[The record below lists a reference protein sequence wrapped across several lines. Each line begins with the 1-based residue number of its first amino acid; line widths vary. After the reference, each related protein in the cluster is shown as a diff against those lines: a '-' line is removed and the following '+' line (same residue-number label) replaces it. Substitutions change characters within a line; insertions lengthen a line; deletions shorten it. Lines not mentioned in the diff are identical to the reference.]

1 MTNTQNRRFRF
12 NLGESSPAAGHLPAA
27 GSSGAVKSPQPQDDM
42 GNNTESHY
50 INGLDIRHCQPYY
63 NPQDMIVIDG
73 MENTHMSISREQLAK
88 GLAFVG
94 GSGTGKTN
102 TLYQVVEQCIA
113 QMQPEDKMVI
123 VDSKGDYEEIF
134 RKQGHHLMGSS
145 DYYENVTDCWNIFA
159 EIGELDQLGHPDHRE
174 RESNK
179 ALELCR
185 GFFSDQAEGNTKFF
199 NDAAAELMAGTMCY
213 FMWQA
218 YETGRIETLCNY
230 SLIHLILQADV
241 NTYLAIIDQ
250 YASELGSLRSY
261 LVSGDGTSG
270 EEGQGVLST
279 LNQMIKSLF
288 MSKAF
293 GRGDHNGISIRQFLR
308 QKASPLLFIELDLA
322 YVNSQAPLIRV
333 LCNLVLQAG
342 MSKSRGTGTVYLVI
356 DEVAL
361 CGKVNLL
368 SVATNFGRD
377 LGQARTCT
385 SIIGMQNLNQLVS
398 IYGEHEAKS
407 LLNYGNVIAY
417 NNVDAETREWFT
429 KRLGKAY
436 ELVTYQHQTTQVFH
450 RESNVV
456 NDWNIMKLGR
466 GQAYVSLSEELP
478 FLFHFAKFIPPNQ
491 RVSPNQC

>member
-1 MTNTQNRRFRF
+1 MTEKRTSRFRF
-12 NLGESSPAAGHLPAA
+12 NLGETNSAAGDQSAA
-27 GSSGAVKSPQPQDDM
+27 ESPGTANHQQPPGDRKDK
-42 GNNTESHY
+42 TESYY
-50 INGLDIRHCQPYY
+50 INGLDIRKCQPSY
-63 NPQDMIVIDG
+63 NPKDMIVIEG
-73 MENTHMSISREQLAK
+73 LENKHMSISREQLAK
-88 GLAFVG
+88 GLALVG
-94 GSGTGKTN
+94 GSGTGKSN
-102 TLYQVVEQCIA
+102 VIYQVVEQCIA
-113 QMQPEDKMVI
+113 HMQPEDKMVI
-123 VDSKGDYEEIF
+123 VDSKGDYEDIF
-134 RKQGHHLMGSS
+134 RKPGHHLLGSS
-145 DYYENVTDCWNIFA
+145 DFYEDVTDCWNIFA
-159 EIGELDQLGHPDHRE
+159 EIGELDQLGHSDHRE
-174 RESNK
+174 RESNE

-185 GFFSDQAEGNTKFF
+185 GFFNDQAEGNTKFF

-218 YETGRIETLCNY
+218 YASGRTETLCNY
-230 SLIHLILQADV
+230 SLIHLMLQADV
-241 NTYLAIIDQ
+241 NTYLAMINQ
-250 YASELGSLRSY
+250 YPSELGSLRSY
-261 LVSGDGTSG
+261 LVSGDGTAG

-293 GRGDHNGISIRQFLR
+293 GGGDHNGMSIRQFLK
-308 QKASPLLFIELDLA
+308 QKASSLMFIELDLK
-322 YVNSQAPLIRV
+322 YVHSQAPLIRV

-342 MSKSRGTGTVYLVI
+342 MSKSRGPGAVYLVI

-436 ELVTYQHQTTQVFH
+436 ELVTYQHQTSQVFH
-450 RESNVV
+450 RECNVV
-456 NDWNIMKLGR
+456 NDWDISNLGH
-466 GQAYVSLSEELP
+466 GQAYVSLSEQKP
-478 FLFHFAKFIPPNQ
+478 FLFHFAKYIPPNQ
-491 RVSPNQC
+491 R